1 MHQCDYCCWYN
12 PASGCCNC
20 PYVMRRKACEKARKQ
35 KEENEKPRKL
45 CIFTKPKLSN
55 PVSWEDMKEFNTH
68 MKEVVRDYKIR
79 QAKARESAKK
89 VIIK

>member
-1 MHQCDYCCWYN
+1 MKSLESY
-12 PASGCCNC
+12 S
-20 PYVMRRKACEKARKQ
+20 
-35 KEENEKPRKL
+35 
-45 CIFTKPKLSN
+45 IFTKPN
-55 PVSWEDMKEFNTH
+55 PVSWEDMKEFNAY

>member
-1 MHQCDYCCWYN
+1 MKSLESY
-12 PASGCCNC
+12 S
-20 PYVMRRKACEKARKQ
+20 
-35 KEENEKPRKL
+35 
-45 CIFTKPKLSN
+45 IFTKPKLSN

-89 VIIK
+89 VNTNLARQKSSRGLLAFMLISRSLSLRSYNRQAELENC

>member
-1 MHQCDYCCWYN
+1 
-12 PASGCCNC
+12 
-20 PYVMRRKACEKARKQ
+20 MRRLVDRK
-35 KEENEKPRKL
+35 KKMKSLESYS
-45 CIFTKPKLSN
+45 IFTKPKLSN
-55 PVSWEDMKEFNTH
+55 PVSWENMKEFNTH

>member
-1 MHQCDYCCWYN
+1 MGYLQM
-12 PASGCCNC
+12 SG
-20 PYVMRRKACEKARKQ
+20 R
-35 KEENEKPRKL
+35 
-45 CIFTKPKLSN
+45 
-55 PVSWEDMKEFNTH
+55 KEFNTH

>member
-12 PASGCCNC
+12 PASGCCDC
-20 PYVMRRKACEKARKQ
+20 PYVGKRVRRLVNRK
-35 KEENEKPRKL
+35 KKMKSLESYS
-45 CIFTKPKLSN
+45 IFTKPKLSN

-79 QAKARESAKK
+79 QARESAKK

>member
-35 KEENEKPRKL
+35 KEENESL
-45 CIFTKPKLSN
+45 ESYSIFTKPKLSN

>member
-1 MHQCDYCCWYN
+1 MKSLESY
-12 PASGCCNC
+12 S
-20 PYVMRRKACEKARKQ
+20 
-35 KEENEKPRKL
+35 
-45 CIFTKPKLSN
+45 IFTKPKPKLSN

>member
-1 MHQCDYCCWYN
+1 MKSLESY
-12 PASGCCNC
+12 S
-20 PYVMRRKACEKARKQ
+20 
-35 KEENEKPRKL
+35 
-45 CIFTKPKLSN
+45 IFTKPKLPN